1 MSADRLEEVELFVA
15 DLQRQEA
22 SPLTRR
28 NYASDLDSF
37 ARWFR
42 ASLAEE
48 LSAKAIT
55 PTDIREYRSYLLN
68 IKRRKAATVN
78 RHLAAIR
85 KFCQWARGTGRIR
98 ELPTEG
104 VKGVASSPT
113 APRWLPKRDVDRLLR
128 EAERES
134 SLYKGKRNLALLVF
148 LRHTGLR
155 VSELAG
161 LRLRDVQHSERKG
174 QILVR
179 SGKGAKQRSVP
190 LNVDARRALEAY
202 LQVRPSTTDDHVF
215 IGQRGVGIKSQA
227 IENVVKKYAARAGLS
242 DVTPHTLRHSM
253 AKHLLEAGE
262 DLVTVGRLLGHER
275 IETTAR
281 YTTPSEQDL
290 ERAVS
295 RLERDADLAS

>member
-1 MSADRLEEVELFVA
+1 VKEV
-15 DLQRQEA
+15 
-22 SPLTRR
+22 
-28 NYASDLDSF
+28 
-37 ARWFR
+37 
-42 ASLAEE
+42 
-48 LSAKAIT
+48 T

-68 IKRRKAATVN
+68 VKARKAATVN

-85 KFCQWARGTGRIR
+85 KFCQWAHGTGRIR

-128 EAERES
+128 EAEREP
-134 SLYKGKRNLALLVF
+134 SLYKGKRNLALLLF

-161 LRLRDVQHSERKG
+161 LRLRDVESSERKG
-174 QILVR
+174 QVLVR
-179 SGKGAKQRSVP
+179 SGKGSKQRTVP
-190 LNVDARRALEAY
+190 LNVDVRRALEAY
-202 LQVRPSTTDDHVF
+202 LKVRPSTKDDHVF
-215 IGQRGVGIKSQA
+215 IGQRDVGLKSQA
-227 IENVVKKYAARAGLS
+227 IENVVKKYADRAGLS

-281 YTTPSEQDL
+281 YTTPSARDL

-295 RLERDADLAS
+295 RLERDAGLVR

>member
-1 MSADRLEEVELFVA
+1 MSRDVPEEIELFLA

-22 SPLTRR
+22 SPLTLR
-28 NYASDLDSF
+28 NYLSDLESF
-37 ARWFR
+37 GGWFR
-42 ASLAEE
+42 SSLGQE
-48 LSAKAIT
+48 LSVKEIT

-68 IKRRKAATVN
+68 VKARKAATVN

-85 KFCQWARGTGRIR
+85 KFCQWAHGTGRIR

-104 VKGVASSPT
+104 VKGVAASPT

-128 EAERES
+128 EAEREP
-134 SLYKGKRNLALLVF
+134 SLYKGKRNLALLLF

-155 VSELAG
+155 VSELAS
-161 LRLRDVQHSERKG
+161 LRLRDVESSERKG
-174 QILVR
+174 QVLVR
-179 SGKGAKQRSVP
+179 SGKGSKQRAVP

-202 LQVRPSTTDDHVF
+202 LKVRPTTKDDHVF
-215 IGQRGVGIKSQA
+215 IGQRDVGLKPQA

-281 YTTPSEQDL
+281 YTTPSERDL

-295 RLERDADLAS
+295 RLERDA

>member
-1 MSADRLEEVELFVA
+1 MSHDVPEEIELFLA

-22 SPLTRR
+22 SPLTLR
-28 NYASDLDSF
+28 NYLSDLESF
-37 ARWFR
+37 AGWFR
-42 ASLAEE
+42 TTLGQG
-48 LSAKAIT
+48 LSVKEIT

-68 IKRRKAATVN
+68 VKARKAATVN

-85 KFCQWARGTGRIR
+85 KFCQWAHGTGRIR

-104 VKGVASSPT
+104 VKGVAASST

-128 EAERES
+128 EAEREPS
-134 SLYKGKRNLALLVF
+134 SYKGKRNLALLLF

-155 VSELAG
+155 VSELAS
-161 LRLRDVQHSERKG
+161 LRLRDVDSSERKG
-174 QILVR
+174 QVLVR
-179 SGKGAKQRSVP
+179 SGKGSKQRTVP
-190 LNVDARRALEAY
+190 LNVDARRALDAY
-202 LQVRPSTTDDHVF
+202 LTVRPSTIDDHVF
-215 IGQRGVGIKSQA
+215 MGQRGEGLKPQA
-227 IENVVKKYAARAGLS
+227 IENVVKKYADRAGLAN
-242 DVTPHTLRHSM
+242 VTPHTLRHSM

-281 YTTPSEQDL
+281 YTTPSERDL

-295 RLERDADLAS
+295 KLERDGDMAR

>member
-1 MSADRLEEVELFVA
+1 MSTDIPEEVELFLT

-42 ASLAEE
+42 TSLGEE
-48 LSAKAIT
+48 LAAKAIT
-55 PTDIREYRSYLLN
+55 PTDIREYRSFLLN
-68 IKRRKAATVN
+68 VQGRKAATVN
-78 RHLAAIR
+78 RRLAAIR
-85 KFCQWARGTGRIR
+85 KFCQWAHGTGRIR

-128 EAERES
+128 ETEREP
-134 SLYKGKRNLALLVF
+134 SLYKGRRNLALLLF

-161 LRLRDVQHSERKG
+161 LRLRDVESSERKG
-174 QILVR
+174 QVLVR
-179 SGKGAKQRSVP
+179 SGKGSKQRTVP
-190 LNVDARRALEAY
+190 LNVDVRRALEAY
-202 LQVRPSTTDDHVF
+202 LKVRPPTTDDHVF
-215 IGQRGVGIKSQA
+215 IGQGGVGLKPQA
-227 IENVVKKYAARAGLS
+227 IENVVKKYAARAGLT

-253 AKHLLEAGE
+253 AKHLL
-262 DLVTVGRLLGHER
+262 
-275 IETTAR
+275 
-281 YTTPSEQDL
+281 
-290 ERAVS
+290 
-295 RLERDADLAS
+295 